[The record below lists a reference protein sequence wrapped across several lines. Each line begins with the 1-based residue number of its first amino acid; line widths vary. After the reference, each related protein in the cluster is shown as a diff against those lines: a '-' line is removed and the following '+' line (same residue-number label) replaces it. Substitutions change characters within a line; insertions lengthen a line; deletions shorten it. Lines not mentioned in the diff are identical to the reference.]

1 MPLNFVDRHKKVT
14 FAGRN
19 SYYKNNNKKRYKM
32 AEQKKANEA
41 LNVEDALTQSEAF
54 FIKNKKSIIGAI
66 VAIIIIIAGI
76 VMYKNLYSD
85 PREEKAQA
93 ALFKGQEYFEAD
105 AYAQAL
111 NGDSIGY
118 IGFTKIIDKYSG
130 TKAGNLAKAYMGIC
144 YAKLGK
150 YDEAIKAL
158 DSFSGNDQ
166 MVTPAMK
173 GAMGN
178 CYAQLGQLDKAATML
193 LKAANE
199 ADNNTLSPIFLL
211 QAGEILVKQGQYNDA
226 IEAYTTIKDKYFRS
240 YQAMDI
246 DKYIEQ
252 AKLLK
257 K

>member
-1 MPLNFVDRHKKVT
+1 
-14 FAGRN
+14 
-19 SYYKNNNKKRYKM
+19 M

-54 FIKNKKSIIGAI
+54 FIKNKKAIIGAI
-66 VAIIIIIAGI
+66 VAVIIIVAGI
-76 VMYKNLYSD
+76 VMYKNLYAD

-105 AYAQAL
+105 AFAEAV

-118 IGFTKIIDKYSG
+118 AGFAKIADEYSG

-144 YAKLGK
+144 YAHLGR

-158 DSFSGNDQ
+158 DSFNGKDQ
-166 MVTPAMK
+166 MVNPAMK

-178 CYAQLGQLDKAATML
+178 CYAQLGQLDKAASML
-193 LKAANE
+193 LKAAEE
-199 ADNNTLSPIFLL
+199 ADNNTLSPIYLL
-211 QAGEILVKQGQYNDA
+211 QAGEILVKQGKADDA
-226 IEAYTTIKDKYFRS
+226 IKAYTTIKDKYFRS
-240 YQAMDI
+240 YQSMDI

>member
-1 MPLNFVDRHKKVT
+1 
-14 FAGRN
+14 
-19 SYYKNNNKKRYKM
+19 M
-32 AEQKKANEA
+32 AEQKKTNEA

-54 FIKNKKSIIGAI
+54 FIKNKKAIIGTV
-66 VAIIIIIAGI
+66 VAVIIIIAGV
-76 VMYKNLYSD
+76 VMYKNLYAD

-111 NGDSIGY
+111 NGDSIGFA
-118 IGFTKIIDKYSG
+118 GFVKVADEYSG
-130 TKAGNLAKAYMGIC
+130 TKAANLAKAYMGLC
-144 YAKLGK
+144 YAHLGK
-150 YDEAIKAL
+150 YDEAVKAL
-158 DSFSGNDQ
+158 DSFDGDDQ
-166 MVTPAMK
+166 MVAPAMK

-178 CYAQLGQLDKAATML
+178 CYAQLGQLDKAASML

-199 ADNNTLSPIFLL
+199 ADNNSLSPIYLL
-211 QAGEILVKQGQYNDA
+211 QAGETLVKQGKYDDA
-226 IEAYTTIKDKYFRS
+226 IQAYTTIKDKYFRS